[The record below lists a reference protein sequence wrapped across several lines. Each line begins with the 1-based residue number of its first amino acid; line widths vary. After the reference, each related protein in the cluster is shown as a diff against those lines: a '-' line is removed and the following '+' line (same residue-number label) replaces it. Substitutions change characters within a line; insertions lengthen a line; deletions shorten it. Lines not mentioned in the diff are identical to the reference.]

1 MPRKQAVIDGFGTID
16 GGESPLVIDVK
27 NPYIDENNPSRL
39 IIESGI
45 RIVNQTSLVK
55 TGVGALHLN
64 GPVNRYHELGSLVV
78 DKGILAMG
86 SANISVTAP
95 ISIGPGATFLVQFY
109 SFEQLRTQRITK
121 AGGGL
126 ADLRLRGSKTEEAH
140 FGFIKTTSAG
150 AAIQGLNSLTIENKA
165 TIDFGN
171 RATETPLILYIDQLI
186 LEGPDALL
194 RIREWASGASYLL
207 VRKEWGDARL
217 SELFSKI
224 YFEGYGRASAWEAHD
239 LDDLGDYWQIRPYAT
254 PEPATTGAILGAAG
268 LGLWA
273 WRRRK
278 YRRQSRKQCAQRK

>member
-1 MPRKQAVIDGFGTID
+1 MPHKQAVIDGSGTID
-16 GGESPLVIDVK
+16 GEFMSLLIDVK
-27 NPYIDENNPSRL
+27 NPYVDENNPSRL

-45 RIVNQTSLVK
+45 RIVNKTSLLK

-95 ISIGPGATFLVQFY
+95 ISIGPGATFLVQYY
-109 SFEQLRTQRITK
+109 SFEQLRIPRIAK

-140 FGFIKTTSAG
+140 FGFIKSTSAG
-150 AAIQGLNSLTIENKA
+150 TAIQGLNSLTIENKA

-171 RATETPLILYIDQLI
+171 RAAETPLILYIDQLI

-194 RIREWASGASYLL
+194 RIREWVSGASYLL
-207 VRKEWGDARL
+207 VRKDWGDARL
-217 SELFSKI
+217 SELLSKI
-224 YFEGYGRASAWEAHD
+224 YFEGYGWASAWEAHD
-239 LDDLGDYWQIRPYAT
+239 LEGFDDYWTIRPYAT
-254 PEPATTGAILGAAG
+254 PEPATYGAILSTLG
-268 LGLWA
+268 LGLVA
-273 WRRRK
+273 WRKRP
-278 YRRQSRKQCAQRK
+278 